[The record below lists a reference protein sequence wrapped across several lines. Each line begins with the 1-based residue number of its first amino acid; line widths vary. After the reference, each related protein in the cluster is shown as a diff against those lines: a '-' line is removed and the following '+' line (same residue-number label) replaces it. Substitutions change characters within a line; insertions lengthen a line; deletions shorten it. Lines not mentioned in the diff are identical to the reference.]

1 MGSFV
6 SLPDILLSGFE
17 LPITPTSACSSLV
30 VVIAYRGM
38 WLPKSILILVL
49 SPHSATNPKKA
60 RIRDSLWIRFF
71 FLFSPDIL
79 QSGFLCRVRS
89 YS

>member
-1 MGSFV
+1 
-6 SLPDILLSGFE
+6 
-17 LPITPTSACSSLV
+17 LV

-71 FLFSPDIL
+71 LFLFPPIYYNQGFSVESVHIRNAIL
-79 QSGFLCRVRS
+79 THE
-89 YS
+89 